1 MRRSYYLVQ
10 VQFHWGKYTG
20 RGSEHAICGKRYDAE
35 MAMLF
40 TNTRDVGGSGHRRR
54 LGRRSFLD
62 PGEDIHGDNGAAAD
76 RDAESGTKFAVIST
90 MIEGD
95 DAGGDNANFSA
106 ITDALQRVR
115 FVQAF
120 ASGQIGDAVRL
131 ESLLPADYAT
141 NYYTYA
147 GGLTAPPCWQQVTW
161 FNLASPMRLSTAQL
175 DALRAITTQVHA
187 HSNAYISLLFPFT
200 AIALG
205 TATEHLLSRH
215 APSMPYTVTVMI
227 EGMLLDGLASYN
239 RNAPVGLPGYNA
251 LSPLSRIAGVLPGQ
265 NSTMQVSLDM
275 WASIDG
281 HLLLYAF
288 LPALLFGDAMS
299 LSVHMFERTFAQCLL
314 LACPGVVLG
323 TALTGFAAMLVLPYG
338 WDWKLSMTFG
348 SILAATDPVAVV
360 ALLKAV
366 GASPKLTMQ
375 ITGEALLNDGT
386 AIVLF
391 NLFLGIY
398 QVVIGVCRR
407 RCRCSRGRRSRAV
420 VFPSRSS
427 SFDLFAPAAES
438 RLARVVDRR

>member
-20 RGSEHAICGKRYDAE
+20 RGSDHAICGKRYDAE
-35 MAMLF
+35 MQMIF
-40 TNTRDVGGSGHRRR
+40 VNTRDVGGSSHRR
-54 LGRRSFLD
+54 LSGD
-62 PGEDIHGDNGAAAD
+62 DHGDNSGHGAAD
-76 RDAESGTKFAVIST
+76 RDAKSGTKFAVIST

-115 FVQAF
+115 FAQAF
-120 ASGQIGDAVRL
+120 ASGQVGDAVRL
-131 ESLLPADYAT
+131 ESLLPADYAS

-161 FNLASPMRLSTAQL
+161 FNLASPVRLSAAQL
-175 DALRAITTQVHA
+175 DALRALTTQVHA

-200 AIALG
+200 AITLG

-215 APSMPYTVTVMI
+215 MPWMPYTVTVMI

-239 RNAPVGLPGYNA
+239 RNAPVGLPGYGA

-265 NSTMQVSLDM
+265 NNTMQVSLDM

-398 QVVIGVCRR
+398 QVIGVCRR
-407 RCRCSRGRRSRAV
+407 RRRCSRGRSRV
-420 VFPSRSS
+420 VVSPSRSS
-427 SFDLFAPAAES
+427 SSFSLFAPAAES